1 MHLVLSAF
9 TKRRYLRHLSSHHEQ
24 GFWSLRRQNGSN
36 NTLKFPVNSCIA
48 LAGFFFCH
56 KNQKGCCKR

>member
-1 MHLVLSAF
+1 L
-9 TKRRYLRHLSSHHEQ
+9 
-24 GFWSLRRQNGSN
+24 
-36 NTLKFPVNSCIA
+36 PVISFIA